1 MKKSFL
7 FVIMIISTSF
17 TGCLQ
22 AGDESDFTEQ
32 IKNLEDKI
40 EALEKEIENLESEKS
55 NETIEDLELEIENL
69 ESEKSNE
76 TQLLGDSGTPG
87 VSACIQGLVI
97 AHIDGFDIGNSVD
110 VALGSVSSMNKT
122 VEFGLESGDDA
133 ATICAKVAQ
142 SKYGMI
148 FSGWN
153 SMAGVESGISFMEEG
168 NYASTSIDFDE
179 RALLG
184 SWISPMKHTN
194 NSIQNLGNCVQNG
207 AWLRTD
213 ANLMMEMMENTG
225 QNTYITHISGN
236 VGGCEWLSLKDLLSS
251 AGESEPKNIWMGLKD
266 NLNLTQYS
274 EIMREYALLDTEPHV
289 G

>member
-1 MKKSFL
+1 MNKSFL
-7 FVIMIISTSF
+7 FVMMIISTSF

-76 TQLLGDSGTPG
+76 TQLLGVSG
-87 VSACIQGLVI
+87 VAACIQGLMI
-97 AHIDGFDIGNSVD
+97 ADNAGFDIGNSVY
-110 VALGSVSSMNKT
+110 VVLGDANSMNKT

-133 ATICAKVAQ
+133 ATICAKVGQ

-184 SWISPMKHTN
+184 SWRSPMK
-194 NSIQNLGNCVQNG
+194 
-207 AWLRTD
+207 
-213 ANLMMEMMENTG
+213 
-225 QNTYITHISGN
+225 
-236 VGGCEWLSLKDLLSS
+236 LSL
-251 AGESEPKNIWMGLKD
+251 IH
-266 NLNLTQYS
+266 
-274 EIMREYALLDTEPHV
+274 I
-289 G
+289 